1 MFIAFLLLIQLLFA
15 VNAFSLRLIPFRL
28 RTPSRL
34 MMSVPLELEGQL
46 DPTKSWEVKLI
57 FDGKEKIVNVPEDCS
72 MLEAGEKVFDGV
84 NSSCRNGVC
93 TTCSG
98 QVYIRLLQY
107 LLFLNLSFLGGGR
120 PRKHFARSAWFG
132 RRASCPWICLHV
144 PVLRYGSRCC
154 CQTRHV

>member
-1 MFIAFLLLIQLLFA
+1 MFIALLLLIQLLFA

-57 FDGKEKIVNVPEDCS
+57 FDGKEKVVNVPEDCS
-72 MLEAGEKVFDGV
+72 MLEAGEKIFDGV

-98 QVYIRLLQY
+98 QVYIRLFYSLVNIFCFYVLSLLRELNFTIQY
-107 LLFLNLSFLGGGR
+107 N
-120 PRKHFARSAWFG
+120 ARG
-132 RRASCPWICLHV
+132 
-144 PVLRYGSRCC
+144 
-154 CQTRHV
+154 